1 MAKRL
6 NKTELQKLIG
16 QEVFIEYEEM
26 ETQVSIL
33 SRIKKADDKG
43 IIIQTKSREKA
54 ILMPKIKQIYGKN
67 IILITPKKPSASTNE
82 MDKLKIEIIEKIKSL
97 PEYHLSTRSAKFTK
111 NGSFKKKKISQKDFE
126 SEVFHWIDKREEI
139 VEFCPLVLLNNKI
152 LLALYNA
159 EFVLLKKDFTVVTK
173 HHNRDIN
180 TIVKFITDY
189 NKRILEKKIASLKD
203 SGEFLF
209 KI

>member
-139 VEFCPLVLLNNKI
+139 VESYPN
-152 LLALYNA
+152 
-159 EFVLLKKDFTVVTK
+159 
-173 HHNRDIN
+173 
-180 TIVKFITDY
+180 
-189 NKRILEKKIASLKD
+189 
-203 SGEFLF
+203 
-209 KI
+209 